1 MKSSIKKLT
10 NIFFFSIIGIS
21 IPYLEFISKNL
32 AQIDYVILK
41 DTTSI
46 FLISFFLLLIVL
58 VILKKFFKN
67 INELL
72 VL

>member
-1 MKSSIKKLT
+1 MKFSIQKINKY
-10 NIFFFSIIGIS
+10 FFFSIIGIS

-46 FLISFFLLLIVL
+46 FFISFFYY
-58 VILKKFFKN
+58 
-67 INELL
+67 
-72 VL
+72 